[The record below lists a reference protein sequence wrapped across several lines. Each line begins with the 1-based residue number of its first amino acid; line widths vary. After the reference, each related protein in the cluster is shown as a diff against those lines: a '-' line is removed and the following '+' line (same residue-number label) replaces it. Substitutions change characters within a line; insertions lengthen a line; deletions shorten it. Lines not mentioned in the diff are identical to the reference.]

1 MVVRVDLFA
10 FIRFTSPDRRRTRYC
25 LSAQERTLQPLGGAL
40 VMDESKRADFMRMFP
55 TESRMFDTRPNRF
68 FMNTEQLPDLYALLL
83 DPRWSVREAEQAMY
97 TSSLCTTGVIEQQ
110 RLQYAHSLSYVGA
123 ASEGDFIP
131 RRGKSPKIRLA
142 SIVELRITDN
152 NVRNAIYRGIEESPD
167 FTYVSGGEINHK
179 RTLSGIPIDP
189 ICRFL
194 LSPKRSLP

>member
-1 MVVRVDLFA
+1 
-10 FIRFTSPDRRRTRYC
+10 
-25 LSAQERTLQPLGGAL
+25 
-40 VMDESKRADFMRMFP
+40 MDESKRADFMRMFP
-55 TESRMFDTRPNRF
+55 TESRTFDTRPNRF
-68 FMNTEQLPDLYALLL
+68 FMDTEQLPDLYTLLL
-83 DPRWSVREAEQAMY
+83 DPRWSIREAERAMY
-97 TSSLCTTGVIEQQ
+97 TSLCTTGVIEQQ

-167 FTYVSGGEINHK
+167 FTYVGGGEINRG
-179 RTLSGIPIDP
+179 RTLSGVHIDS